1 MSYRNTKVSEVNS
14 NPIVIYDAM
23 AIALSVPFEKTWESL
38 FQTLVKALRTQEA
51 EETVLVFDN
60 YSNNQEFF
68 LKHQERKNRVTN
80 GWYYNSVYV
89 RKLPKMSQGKAYKQ
103 YLENTE
109 NKAEIIDRFCKIHP
123 ARPQTLKTK
132 RKCFI

>member
-1 MSYRNTKVSEVNS
+1 M
-14 NPIVIYDAM
+14 
-23 AIALSVPFEKTWESL
+23 LSVPSEKTWESL
-38 FQTLVKALRTQEA
+38 FQTLVNTLKTQEA

-68 LKHQERKNRVTN
+68 LKQQERINRVTN
-80 GWYYNSVYV
+80 GRYYKSAYV
-89 RKLPKMSQGKAYKQ
+89 RKLPKMFHSKAYKQ
-103 YLENTE
+103 CLENTE
-109 NKAEIIDRFCKIHP
+109 NKAELIDRFCKIHP

>member
-1 MSYRNTKVSEVNS
+1 MKYEINS

-23 AIALSVPFEKTWESL
+23 AIVRSVPSEKTRESL
-38 FQTLVKALRTQEA
+38 FQTLVKVLRTQE
-51 EETVLVFDN
+51 VFDN

-68 LKHQERKNRVTN
+68 LKQQETINRVTN
-80 GWYYNSVYV
+80 GRYYKSAYL
-89 RKLPKMSQGKAYKQ
+89 RKLIKMFQGEAYKQ

-109 NKAEIIDRFCKIHP
+109 NKAELIDQFCKIHP
-123 ARPQTLKTK
+123 ARPQILKIK

>member
-1 MSYRNTKVSEVNS
+1 
-14 NPIVIYDAM
+14 M
-23 AIALSVPFEKTWESL
+23 AIVGSVLPEKTWKSL
-38 FQTLVKALRTQEA
+38 SQTLVKALRTQEA

-68 LKHQERKNRVTN
+68 LKQQEIINRVTN
-80 GWYYNSVYV
+80 GRYYKSAYL
-89 RKLPKMSQGKAYKQ
+89 RKLIKMFQGEAYKQ

-109 NKAEIIDRFCKIHP
+109 NKAELIDQFCKIHP
-123 ARPQTLKTK
+123 ARPQILKIK

>member
-1 MSYRNTKVSEVNS
+1 M
-14 NPIVIYDAM
+14 
-23 AIALSVPFEKTWESL
+23 

-68 LKHQERKNRVTN
+68 LKQQERINRVTK
-80 GWYYNSVYV
+80 GWYYKSAYM

-109 NKAEIIDRFCKIHP
+109 NKAELIDQFCKIHP
-123 ARPQTLKTK
+123 ARPETLKTK

>member
-1 MSYRNTKVSEVNS
+1 
-14 NPIVIYDAM
+14 M
-23 AIALSVPFEKTWESL
+23 AIMRSFSSDKTLEPL

-80 GWYYNSVYV
+80 GWYYNSEYV

-109 NKAEIIDRFCKIHP
+109 NKAELIDQFFKIHP
-123 ARPQTLKTK
+123 ARPETLKTK